1 MRIGWS
7 RDNNTANGAHEAFS
21 DLSAHA
27 SRRLLWLGFEVHY
40 LAHLI
45 VCRTNPA
52 PSLQWPRWM
61 IESLYSFPTLI
72 LMLPFLRVE
81 PRYSPS

>member
-52 PSLQWPRWM
+52 PFTSVAEM
-61 IESLYSFPTLI
+61 DD
-72 LMLPFLRVE
+72 
-81 PRYSPS
+81 

>member
-40 LAHLI
+40 L
-45 VCRTNPA
+45 C
-52 PSLQWPRWM
+52 PSYR
-61 IESLYSFPTLI
+61 
-72 LMLPFLRVE
+72 LPDQPGPLHFSGRDG
-81 PRYSPS
+81 